1 VRTSAGAPLRDQP
14 AGHER
19 AALLH
24 RFYRPPHQGLTAL
37 VDAALRADGR
47 CLVLDGHSFP
57 SAPLPYELDQDPDRP
72 DICIGTDPYHT
83 PDALRDI
90 AVNAFTDAGWSVTVD
105 RPFSGALVPQPYYRA
120 DRRVTALMV
129 EVNRR
134 LYMDE

>member
-1 VRTSAGAPLRDQP
+1 
-14 AGHER
+14 
-19 AALLH
+19 
-24 RFYRPPHQGLTAL
+24 
-37 VDAALRADGR
+37 
-47 CLVLDGHSFP
+47 
-57 SAPLPYELDQDPDRP
+57 DQDPDRP
-72 DICIGTDPYHT
+72 DICIGTDPLHT

-134 LYMDE
+134 LYMDESAGHRLPSFTAVVERLRTVFQTLAK